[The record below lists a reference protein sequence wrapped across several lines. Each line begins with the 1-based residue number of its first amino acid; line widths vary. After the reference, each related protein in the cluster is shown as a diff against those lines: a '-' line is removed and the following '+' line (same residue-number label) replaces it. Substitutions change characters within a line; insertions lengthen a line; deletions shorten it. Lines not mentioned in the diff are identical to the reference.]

1 MKTDTLI
8 ITGGVV
14 ALLLSVGVSA
24 LFFCLPLINSEA
36 ETTWA
41 EAGVLGA
48 PGLVGALSAG
58 ATFYSARHEGRW
70 GWVGLALGLAFLVL
84 TVATVL
90 VIVTLPYYGP
100 LAMFVFALAVVNVVR
115 SDSRR
120 RSS

>member
-1 MKTDTLI
+1 M
-8 ITGGVV
+8 
-14 ALLLSVGVSA
+14 S
-24 LFFCLPLINSEA
+24 
-36 ETTWA
+36 
-41 EAGVLGA
+41 
-48 PGLVGALSAG
+48 
-58 ATFYSARHEGRW
+58 
-70 GWVGLALGLAFLVL
+70 LALGLAFLVL